1 MEPELETELKQAY
14 ADRTVDEIR
23 SDLESSRF
31 AGSIDCDLVA
41 AYVAMIANS

>member
-1 MEPELETELKQAY
+1 MEPDLETELKQAY
-14 ADRTVDEIR
+14 ADRSADEIR

-31 AGSIDCDLVA
+31 AGAIDCELVA